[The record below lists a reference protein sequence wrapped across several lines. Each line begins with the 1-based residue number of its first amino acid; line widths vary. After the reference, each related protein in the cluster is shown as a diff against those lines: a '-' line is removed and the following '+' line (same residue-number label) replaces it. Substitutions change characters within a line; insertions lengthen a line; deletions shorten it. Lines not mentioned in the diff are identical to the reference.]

1 MGKLVKKRLHKLTI
15 LLVTGAVLAVCLL
28 PGREPLFA
36 APDEAI
42 LTGVSYGNL
51 PRVETGPPPGDRHVY
66 RVRPGDTLEDIAG
79 RFGLPVTALQE
90 ANGIRDANLIVE
102 GQVLQIPAGVLTHT
116 VLPGETLSDIA
127 RRYQVPVSRLVAV
140 NDLPNPDTLF
150 PGQQV
155 TIPARYGGN
164 LTAEAIMAA
173 LPVDQ
178 LAWPVV
184 GWVSSPFGWRDGR
197 PHEGVDIAAG
207 EGEPIRA
214 VRSGRVTFA
223 GPRGTYGN
231 TVIIDHGD
239 GLETLYAHALQVL
252 VEPGQWVDAGEI
264 IALVGSTG
272 RSTGPHLHLEVRLNG
287 IPYDPLLCLTRTR
300 V

>member
-1 MGKLVKKRLHKLTI
+1 MGRLVKKRLNTWTVFLAAGVF
-15 LLVTGAVLAVCLL
+15 LAACLV
-28 PGREPLFA
+28 PGRVPLMA

-42 LTGVSYGNL
+42 LSGVSYGDISGVSKSL
-51 PRVETGPPPGDRHVY
+51 PAGERYVY
-66 RVRPGDTLEDIAG
+66 HVRPGDTLEAIAG
-79 RFGLPVTALQE
+79 RFGLPVTVVQE
-90 ANGIRDANLIVE
+90 ANGIHDADVIVE
-102 GQVLQIPAGVLTHT
+102 GQALQIPGVVHVHT

-127 RRYQVPVSRLVAV
+127 RDYQVPVSRLVDA
-140 NDLPNPDTLF
+140 NGLWNPDRLV

-155 TIPARYGGN
+155 AIPAGDGDN
-164 LTAEAIMAA
+164 QSAAAVTAA
-173 LPVDQ
+173 LPVNQ
-178 LAWPVV
+178 LLWPVV

-231 TVIIDHGD
+231 AVIIDHGH
-239 GLETLYAHALQVL
+239 GLETLYAHAQKVL
-252 VEPGQWVDAGEI
+252 VEPGQWVEAGEV

>member
-1 MGKLVKKRLHKLTI
+1 MVELVKKGLGKLGI
-15 LLVTGAVLAVCLL
+15 LLVGGTILVASLL
-28 PGREPLFA
+28 PGVSSYA

-42 LTGVSYGNL
+42 LTGSYGIL
-51 PRVETGPPPGDRHVY
+51 HPVEEESPAVERQEY
-66 RVRPGDTLEDIAG
+66 RVQPGDTLESIAS
-79 RFGLPVTALQE
+79 RYGLPVSALQE
-90 ANGIRDANLIVE
+90 INGIRDADLIVE
-102 GQVLQIPAGVLTHT
+102 GQVLQVPARVVAHT
-116 VLPGETLSDIA
+116 VLPGETLSEIS
-127 RRYQVPVSRLVAV
+127 RRYCVPVSRLVAV
-140 NDLPNPDTLF
+140 NGLTDPDALF
-150 PGQQV
+150 PGQEV
-155 TIPARYGGN
+155 TVPVACDGPEAGAAIP
-164 LTAEAIMAA
+164 A
-173 LPVDQ
+173 LPVGQ
-178 LAWPVV
+178 LSWPVM

-197 PHEGVDIAAG
+197 PHEGLDIAAA

-214 VRSGRVTFA
+214 VRSGRVAFA

-252 VEPGQWVDAGEI
+252 VEPGQWVEAGEV